1 MIPNRET
8 LKSWIATHETPV
20 LVQFIKYGICGGL
33 AVIVYMVVTLLLV
46 LSYPERVAET
56 LPDATRALNL
66 NIFQAIAFVPANVF
80 GYLVNR
86 RFVFTPGRHKVA
98 HEFAWFMA
106 VALVSTGVGLLATD
120 LVIRYLSAPNWT
132 GTAASV
138 GASALMNFVCRKFL
152 VFAR

>member
-8 LKSWIATHETPV
+8 LKSWIATRETPV

-66 NIFQAIAFVPANVF
+66 NIFQAIAFCSGQCVW
-80 GYLVNR
+80 L
-86 RFVFTPGRHKVA
+86 PGESPRCLHSGEA
-98 HEFAWFMA
+98 Q
-106 VALVSTGVGLLATD
+106 G
-120 LVIRYLSAPNWT
+120 
-132 GTAASV
+132 
-138 GASALMNFVCRKFL
+138 GA
-152 VFAR
+152 